1 MTGAPSNRCCCWF
14 EYQKTPHR
22 PRNGM
27 PTLFRTLPTQHRVSS
42 SLRIAN
48 SLFAHLVAA
57 RRLHFSRFNV
67 LSEFPSGLLPQ
78 RVPCRSLNSSA
89 EGMWTTRSA
98 YLERPDETE
107 LACVF
112 EYRSL
117 EGLTFR
123 NCVEDIPHNSSLVTL
138 GTASARDVSERPCG
152 YPTDLKVTIT
162 TSRSE
167 GRREIPVR
175 RNQSY
180 EHGYRFRRMG

>member
-1 MTGAPSNRCCCWF
+1 M
-14 EYQKTPHR
+14 
-22 PRNGM
+22 
-27 PTLFRTLPTQHRVSS
+27 
-42 SLRIAN
+42 
-48 SLFAHLVAA
+48 AA
-57 RRLHFSRFNV
+57 RRLYFSRFDV
-67 LSEFPSGLLPQ
+67 LSECPHDLFPQ
-78 RVPCRSLNSSA
+78 RVFRRLLKPPA
-89 EGMWTTRSA
+89 GEIQTTRSA

-138 GTASARDVSERPCG
+138 GTASAHAAVVKTLG
-152 YPTDLKVTIT
+152 GNLKDGKVAIA